1 MVAAMSLTKSL
12 AIVLFAST
20 TVCGCVGGAPVDV
33 DETSEGLATAFA
45 NDKPA
50 YDFFVGKGLTNFQA
64 AGIVGN
70 LDQES
75 GVNPAAVQFGG
86 GPGRGIAQWSVGG
99 RWDTSNPNV
108 LAYAK
113 QQGLS
118 ATSLNLQLE
127 FIWLELTTVGYGYTQ
142 LKATTNVTDATTV
155 FMDKYEICGT
165 CDATNRINY
174 AKSVLNAYG
183 ATPDWSAAFVSQ
195 TWPYASQP
203 AFQVKCGES
212 VTAKLVMKNTGAKA
226 WDGNTKLGTTQP
238 RDRKSIFA
246 GSHWLSAT
254 RAAAISGTVA
264 PGANGTFSFAFDG
277 PTGADCKP
285 GTYTEYFGIVQEG
298 VAWFSDNGQGG
309 PPDNQLEA
317 LIDLVPGDPTTG
329 GADMGGGGGS
339 GGAGG
344 GGDPGVGPDMAGDP
358 GSGSTGGNPESGGGD
373 GTGGN
378 ATTPGSHAGCSV
390 GGAAAGD
397 AIAIA
402 FVFALLLAR
411 RRRGVA
417 I

>member
-1 MVAAMSLTKSL
+1 MSLMKSL
-12 AIVLFAST
+12 AIALLAGT
-20 TVCGCVGGAPVDV
+20 MMCACVGGPPVD
-33 DETSEGLATAFA
+33 ESTEALATAFA

-75 GVNPAAVQFGG
+75 GVNPGAVQFGG
-86 GPGRGIAQWSVGG
+86 GPGRGIAQWSTGG

-142 LKATTNVTDATTV
+142 LKATTNVTDATVV

-165 CDATNRINY
+165 CDQTQRVNY

-183 ATPDWSAAFVSQ
+183 AAPDWSAAFVSQ

-212 VTAKLVMKNTGAKA
+212 VTGKLVMKNTGAKA
-226 WDGNTKLGTTQP
+226 WDGNTKLGTTMQ

-246 GSHWLSAT
+246 GSHWLAPN

-285 GTYTEYFGIVQEG
+285 GTYMEYFGVVQEG

-309 PPDNQLEA
+309 PPDNQLDA
-317 LIDLVPGDPTTG
+317 LIDLVPGDPTRG
-329 GADMGGGGGS
+329 GADMGGGGG
-339 GGAGG
+339 GAGG
-344 GGDPGVGPDMAGDP
+344 GGDPGATADGGAGDPNDP
-358 GSGSTGGNPESGGGD
+358 GSGSTGGGNPESGDGN

-378 ATTPGSHAGCSV
+378 AGTPASHGGCSMT
-390 GGAAAGD
+390 GAPTGD
-397 AIAIA
+397 AFAIG
-402 FVFALLLAR
+402 FVFVLLLAR
-411 RRRGVA
+411 RRRDVA